1 MDGFEEGLEEDF
13 AEGLEDDFAEGFDDD
28 LLKWQ
33 EDPANDTDDTEA
45 GATLEGSGGDPETDA
60 GDTALQARIE
70 AAAKQKFDAF
80 FERQYGGLVNPLN
93 GQPVQS
99 EADLL
104 AYQQAV
110 AEVEYH
116 QRMTESG
123 IDPEALHQIIGNHPA
138 ILQAQRLQQEQQQR
152 EAESFAKNQME
163 SLLEKYPDCGLTDIN
178 QLAQSPKGQAVLQ
191 DWGRTG
197 DLVKAYTANYAD
209 EILERR
215 TAAAKQGKLN
225 EMNSKRHLSPARG
238 AAASTESM
246 SQEEYKVWK
255 GFFPEASYAQIQK
268 MWKENKEG

>member
-1 MDGFEEGLEEDF
+1 MDGFE
-13 AEGLEDDFAEGFDDD
+13 EGLEDDFAEGFDDD
-28 LLKWQ
+28 LSDWQ
-33 EDPANDTDDTEA
+33 EDPANDTDDTEP
-45 GATLEGSGGDPETDA
+45 GATPLGSGGDPDTDEDA
-60 GDTALQARIE
+60 ALQARIE

-99 EADLL
+99 EADLI

-110 AEVEYH
+110 AEAEYH

-123 IDPEALHQIIGNHPA
+123 IDPETLHQIIGNHPA
-138 ILQAQRLQQEQQQR
+138 ILQAQKLQQEQQQR
-152 EAESFAKNQME
+152 EAESFAKSQME

-225 EMNSKRHLSPARG
+225 EINGKRHLSPARG
-238 AAASTESM
+238 AAGSTESM